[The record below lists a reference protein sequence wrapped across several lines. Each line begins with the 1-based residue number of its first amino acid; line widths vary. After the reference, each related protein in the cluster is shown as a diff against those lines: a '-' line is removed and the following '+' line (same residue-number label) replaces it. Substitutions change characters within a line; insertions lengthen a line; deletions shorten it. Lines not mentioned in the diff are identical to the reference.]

1 MSKSKMIPKFKV
13 ISFGNGGTNMI
24 NRIIETTDNKD
35 IGYISISTS
44 RAELGYSNANS
55 KLLIGEKVA
64 KGLGCFADV
73 SIAEKAINESK
84 KEIMEFLQKEL
95 KDINIVF
102 IVVGLGGG
110 CGMGATP
117 LITNMIR
124 KMGIVTIS
132 VVTTPFSFEGK
143 KRAEQAK
150 KGKEKISK
158 NVDLLINLNNDDV
171 LYRKGV
177 KRSIVQAFKDVDDSV
192 RQSVQ
197 EMINTLLSYNL
208 EDLNYDYLKEFIQ
221 EKLYNQ

>member
-1 MSKSKMIPKFKV
+1 
-13 ISFGNGGTNMI
+13 MI

-55 KLLIGEKVA
+55 KLLIGENVA
-64 KGLGCFADV
+64 KGLGCFADA
-73 SIAEKAINESK
+73 SIAEKAVNESK

-95 KDINIVF
+95 KDTDIVF

-124 KMGIVTIS
+124 KMGIVTIG

-171 LYRKGV
+171 LYRKEV

-208 EDLNYDYLKEFIQ
+208 EDLSYDYLKEFIQ